1 MGDWQRDAGPGTRKE
16 DSIFTHPMLGLA
28 SIFRPWLLLTLSA
41 LILGAAPPGGKSS
54 PAPLPAAEPLG
65 LPKPLATLPTVWI
78 AGDSTAAKG
87 SPTATGWGV
96 PLATLLDARQVN
108 LINGARGG
116 RSSRTFITE
125 GLWERLRAELKPG
138 DWVLIQFGHND
149 AGPVNDDS
157 RARGSLRSLGEET
170 EVIQNQLTG
179 QPETVHS
186 YGCYLRKMITET
198 KAKGATPVVLGIT
211 VRNEW
216 KDGKVERRNGPWTE
230 MAKATAKATNTLFIN
245 LTELIADAYD
255 KMGPGPVKMF
265 FPKDHTHTG
274 PDGAALS
281 ARLLAT
287 ALGELGMPGLPAAT
301 RP

>member
-1 MGDWQRDAGPGTRKE
+1 MCDVAC
-16 DSIFTHPMLGLA
+16 SIT
-28 SIFRPWLLLTLSA
+28 S
-41 LILGAAPPGGKSS
+41 
-54 PAPLPAAEPLG
+54 
-65 LPKPLATLPTVWI
+65 
-78 AGDSTAAKG
+78 
-87 SPTATGWGV
+87 WGV

-116 RSSRTFITE
+116 RSSRTFVTE

-157 RARGSLRSLGEET
+157 RARGSLRSVGEET

-186 YGCYLRKMITET
+186 YGWYLRKMIAET

-216 KDGKVERRNGPWTE
+216 KDGKVERRNGPWTK
-230 MAKATAKATNTLFIN
+230 MAKATAETTNTPFID
-245 LTELIADAYD
+245 LTGLIADAYD
-255 KMGPGPVKMF
+255 KMGPEPVKLF

-287 ALGELGMPGLPAAT
+287 ALGELGVPGFPTAT
-301 RP
+301 KS